1 MIVLAAEADSFRVG
15 EFFSFSLAAPIVAA
29 VALAALIV
37 VCAVVARRRID
48 LPVSSRILGALG
60 LAAWCVALGGVS
72 WRRPLPGRVAVM
84 VDLSAST
91 RTAMYRN
98 RVQLERRARE
108 LLGGVDGRFYY
119 FASQSTSSAPGEQTL
134 GDLPGD
140 RTIFAPPDDAPVV
153 LLFSDGQFEIP
164 AHAPPTYVVVDPGL
178 EEPKDA
184 AVSNLGIHDG
194 QAVAEISNHGQ
205 PRVLSFMGTQRSALD
220 VAPIGDSTFAHPI
233 ERGATSISAAL
244 APGDAWPENDPLSI
258 LPPPGNLRQ
267 QWWVG
272 AENAGPNWQ
281 SLRPSQLLEDPAAY
295 LAPAIIVLDNVAASD
310 LNARQQQRLDQYVRE
325 MGGTLLILGGDR
337 AFAAGGY
344 PGSILESLSPLAS
357 TPPRPLEHWII
368 LADSSGS
375 MATMEGDY
383 SRWQYITDSIVKLIP
398 HLPPDDLLSVG
409 SFAKDL
415 NWWTQGKSVRQTQA
429 IPLPPAGVFPHGPT
443 NLQQA
448 LSAIAQ
454 ESAGDVPR
462 PLLLLTDADVQID
475 DPDAL
480 AAQLKA
486 HHVQLHLLAIGNGSG
501 LATLLK
507 IVHATGGTSIS
518 QFDPRKWVTG
528 AQELLQSATPK
539 LLENQPISVQFSGD
553 FAAMGRETVSNWNR
567 TWLKNSATPVATGTN
582 NDDETPSLG
591 ATWHLGQGQA
601 AALAFGANP
610 GALKPIIPEL
620 ARPPADPSF
629 KIAWTTGPRLVVK
642 VEAFDGHQF
651 INNAALELVESS
663 SLETG
668 QTAKRIAIPQTGP
681 GQYELS
687 VEAPRQPL
695 IATVRNNREVLSRI
709 AVAGRYAPEF
719 EAIGNNHQNL
729 TRLALRTGG
738 QVILPS
744 QRSPIDFRWKR
755 RLMSLYSFLADLGV
769 VLIGLGLVRWKI
781 G

>member
-1 MIVLAAEADSFRVG
+1 MG

-29 VALAALIV
+29 VALAALVI
-37 VCAVVARRRID
+37 VCAIVARRRID

-60 LAAWCVALGGVS
+60 LAVWCVALGGVT
-72 WRRPLPGRVAVM
+72 WRWPLPGRVAVL

-91 RTAMYRN
+91 RTAQYRN
-98 RVQLERRARE
+98 RARLESRIRE
-108 LLGGVDGRFYY
+108 LLGGADSRFYY
-119 FASQSTSSAPGEQTL
+119 FASQTTTSAPGDQKL

-140 RTIFAPPDDAPVV
+140 RTVFAPPDDAPVV
-153 LLFSDGQFEIP
+153 LLFSDGQFELP

-184 AVSNLGIHDG
+184 AVSHLEIHDG
-194 QAVAEISNHGQ
+194 QAVAEISNRGQ
-205 PRVLSFMGTQRSALD
+205 PRVLNFIATQRSATD
-220 VAPIGDSTFAHPI
+220 VAPSGDSTFAHPV
-233 ERGATSISAAL
+233 EHDAAGISAAL
-244 APGDAWPENDPLSI
+244 APGDPWPENDQLSI
-258 LPPPGNLRQ
+258 LPAPRNLRE

-272 AENAGPNWQ
+272 AQNAGTNWR
-281 SLRPSQLLEDPAAY
+281 SLKPSQLPEDPAAY
-295 LAPAIIVLDNVAASD
+295 LAPAIIVLDNVAASA
-310 LNARQQQRLDQYVRE
+310 LNARQQQRLEQYVRE
-325 MGGTLLILGGDR
+325 MGGTLLILGGDH

-344 PGSILESLSPLAS
+344 PGTILESLSPLAS

-415 NWWTQGKSVRQTQA
+415 NWWSQGKTVRQTQTIA
-429 IPLPPAGVFPHGPT
+429 LPPAGVFPHGPT

-454 ESAGDVPR
+454 EPTGDVPR

-501 LATLLK
+501 LATLLR
-507 IVHATGGTSIS
+507 IVRATGGTSVS
-518 QFDPRKWVTG
+518 QFDPRKWVAG
-528 AQELLQSATPK
+528 VQELLQSATPK
-539 LLENQPISVQFSGD
+539 LLENEPFSVQFFGD
-553 FAAMGRETVSNWNR
+553 FAGIGPKAVSRWNR
-567 TWLKNSATPVATGTN
+567 TWLKSIATPVATGTGN
-582 NDDETPSLG
+582 NETPSLG
-591 ATWHLGQGQA
+591 ATWHLGQGQVS
-601 AALAFGANP
+601 ALAFGTSP
-610 GALKPIIPEL
+610 SVLQPIIPKL
-620 ARPPADPSF
+620 ARAPADPNF
-629 KIAWTTGPRLVVK
+629 KVTWSTGPRLAVK
-642 VEAFDGHQF
+642 VEAFDGHQY
-651 INNAALELVESS
+651 INNASLELEETS
-663 SLETG
+663 SLEG
-668 QTAKRIAIPQTGP
+668 GPSSARITIPQTAP

-695 IATVRNNREVLSRI
+695 IATVRNNRQVLSRI
-709 AVAGRYAPEF
+709 AVARRYAPEF
-719 EAIGNNHQNL
+719 DAIGNNHQYM
-729 TRLALRTGG
+729 TRLAQLTGG

-744 QRSPIDFRWKR
+744 QRSPIDFHWR
-755 RLMSLYSFLADLGV
+755 RKTMSLDSLLAALGSI
-769 VLIGLGLVRWKI
+769 LIGLGLVRWRM